1 MNEKKTALDL
11 LAERCK
17 GLYTAQHVKE
27 LEDAEQQLRF
37 SQFDSAT
44 ALRLGTLIVEESK
57 LWKEGVAVTIFRE
70 SDNTVIFQ
78 YVDDDRGQ
86 RNLEF
91 AMKKRA
97 ATRITH
103 HCSLWGLAKGI
114 SEDSFRDLFEPDCEC
129 LPAGG
134 AFPIIAGQSHLAT
147 IAVSGLHEGQD
158 HVLIVRSLA
167 VFLDI
172 EVPEFTGKLI

>member
-57 LWKEGVAVTIFRE
+57 FMERGCRCYYFSGNRII
-70 SDNTVIFQ
+70 TVIFQ

-91 AMKKRA
+91 
-97 ATRITH
+97 
-103 HCSLWGLAKGI
+103 
-114 SEDSFRDLFEPDCEC
+114 
-129 LPAGG
+129 
-134 AFPIIAGQSHLAT
+134 Q
-147 IAVSGLHEGQD
+147 
-158 HVLIVRSLA
+158 
-167 VFLDI
+167 
-172 EVPEFTGKLI
+172 